1 MTLLR
6 NSPGFLSAFALSIC
20 VWQASAC
27 AAQQPSPEQDA
38 AQQVAL
44 QAQRAQVLSRYQ
56 TERAT
61 CMHQFFVNAC
71 LDASRK
77 QERSALAPI
86 DADLQAIALRARMR
100 AAERALRQVQAN
112 IAAAQA
118 TQPDRA
124 QARSESAQRDA
135 ALAQREKQAAERA
148 RQAAS
153 ATKATGPSSTAP
165 GAVPAVPR
173 LSRERRADPSFLGP
187 HGVRVGEPTQ
197 GALFPAP
204 VSRPVLTP
212 AQRAAESARAQAD
225 YAAKQKAYAEKQ
237 AEQARRNAAQPQAAP
252 LPVPSPSAALR

>member
-1 MTLLR
+1 MTSLR
-6 NSPGFLSAFALSIC
+6 NFPGLLLAFALS
-20 VWQASAC
+20 ASLAQMPAF

-86 DADLQAIALRARMR
+86 EADLQAIALRARMR
-100 AAERALRQVQAN
+100 AAENTLRQVQAN
-112 IAAAQA
+112 IASAQAAQPDAAQA
-118 TQPDRA
+118 R
-124 QARSESAQRDA
+124 RESAQREA
-135 ALAQREKQAAERA
+135 ALAQREAQAAQRA
-148 RQAAS
+148 QQAAS
-153 ATKATGPSSTAP
+153 APKTDGASSTEP
-165 GAVPAVPR
+165 KPTTAVPR
-173 LSRERRADPSFLGP
+173 L
-187 HGVRVGEPTQ
+187 
-197 GALFPAP
+197 FPAP
-204 VSRPVLTP
+204 AAASQPVLTP
-212 AQRAAESARAQAD
+212 TQRAAESAKAQAD